1 MRTVIITGGTGALG
15 SVVTARLLSEGWRCL
30 VTYRSES
37 EAEQLIASLQPKGD
51 QLQLHPVDVT
61 DEHSVTDFF
70 QSLGER
76 EIDALIHLV
85 GGVKSF
91 QRVSETSTA
100 DWDFLLS
107 LNLRSF
113 FLVAREAMKRFERQR
128 SGRIVAIGSMA
139 SIKPSANQHAYGVA
153 KAGVA
158 ALTKILADEGRSFG
172 IRVNCI
178 APSTIDT
185 PANREWANEDE
196 AARWVTPVEIASTL
210 SYLLSPEASGVN
222 GSVIQLFGD
231 QNI

>member
-15 SVVTARLLSEGWRCL
+15 SIVTGRLLSEGWHCL

-37 EAEQLIASLQPKGD
+37 EAEQLIASLQPKEG
-51 QLQLHPVDVT
+51 QLQLHRIDVT

-139 SIKPSANQHAYGVA
+139 SIKPSAKQHAYGVA
-153 KAGVA
+153 KAGVS

-185 PANREWANEDE
+185 PANREWANENE
-196 AARWVTPVEIASTL
+196 VARWVTPEEIASTL

-222 GSVIQLFGD
+222 GSVIQLFGE